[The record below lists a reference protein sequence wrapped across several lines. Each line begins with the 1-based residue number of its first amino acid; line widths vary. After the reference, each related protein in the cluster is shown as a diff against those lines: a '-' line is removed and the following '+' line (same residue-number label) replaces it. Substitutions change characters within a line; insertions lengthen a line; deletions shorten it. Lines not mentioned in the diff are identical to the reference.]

1 MKINYYNVGGS
12 AKSTD
17 GVSATAI
24 ISETGKSYSSD
35 LHSKNNSILFS
46 PQNFTTMEKSYK
58 SNGITP
64 SQTERS
70 EVQNPNSRKETVY
83 LKRFFSSLALAL
95 ALLVQLVLVENSHAQ
110 CYTATYGLWPSA
122 TFTPTCNNAF
132 VNVTTAGYAGEYS
145 NVNLVAGTTYTFRSS
160 VTTDRITVDNNGA
173 APLVGVTGASGTT
186 GINWICTATGTYRF
200 YTHTNSACGAASVNR
215 TRSIRCAGAAFNPC
229 TTIPTLTCGAA
240 ATNFS
245 MAGSAGAWN
254 TYGGAYGVPG
264 QEKLFAFTPTTTGL
278 HNFTVNAS
286 AGYVDLFWKAQSS
299 GCNATGW
306 TYVNDILGT
315 ETWGINLTAG
325 VTYYIM
331 LDDEDQAANTGSISV
346 ACLNPPPA
354 CASPTA
360 LVSSAI
366 TSTSATIS
374 WTAPASVP
382 ASGYQY
388 FVSTVNTAPT
398 GATVPT
404 GTTAAGV
411 TTANLT
417 SLLANTTY
425 YFWVRSNCGG
435 LGTSPWAGSSSFY
448 TGFVVPTAGSNSYT
462 TCSGTL
468 YDPGITGTYPNSVA
482 GTTTTLYPAVA
493 GNSIRL
499 TFTSFLVETCCD
511 NVKIYN
517 GNSTAA
523 PLIGTY
529 TTSPGVIQ
537 STAANGSLTVQFT
550 SDASVVS
557 DGFTATISCQAPCVP
572 TGNQI
577 ASGAGSWIGYVYDA
591 ATAGAFTTYKGIVT
605 EATTFNRTHT
615 TIAAGATA
623 PHCSM
628 NQDFFTI
635 RYKNTTNF
643 AAGYYTFTIGGDD
656 GVRLSLDGGA
666 TWHIGAGGAPV
677 AGTPWGDH
685 GYTTYSS
692 ATPIY
697 LSGNTDMVFEY
708 YENTAGAQSSF
719 SYIYTPACSGTPTP
733 GNTLASATSVV
744 SGGTTNLSLQN
755 STAPASYQWQSSS
768 SSSGP
773 WSNIA
778 GATSATYTA
787 TVSANTWY
795 QCVVTCTASSL
806 FAASS
811 PVQITMLSAINVPTT
826 GSNTVNCGTNT
837 MVYDNGGAAGVYS
850 VSMDGTTVL
859 VNSGTGVITLSGTY
873 SGLETCCDYFQ
884 IYAGV
889 GTAGTLLAQYGVL
902 GSGTITTITSAPG
915 QALTIRFYSD
925 GSVTGAGFA
934 LQAIYSGTCSSCSAM
949 PSAIVASG
957 SSSTTASVSWT
968 AASPAPASGYH
979 YFVSTA
985 NTAPTG
991 ASTPTGTTA
1000 AGVTSVNLTGLT
1012 PNTTYYVWV
1021 RSNCGTETSSWAGSA
1036 SFFTGYCNP
1045 GYTFGTVDNDLISN
1059 VVIAGTSLSNNT
1071 GTTAGLASYNFYSGL
1086 SNYTANLVA
1095 ANSYNVSVT
1104 AGSFTNQNFA
1114 AWIDYNDNNVFEAS
1128 EKIGFST
1135 ATTVAA
1141 FQTVNFPI
1149 NLSCTPPLGPHRMR
1163 VRGVYATAGST
1174 IDPCATYGWG
1184 ETEDY
1189 LITIVTGTSFT
1200 PTFTATPTNPSC
1212 TNNQLTYTAPSGQTN
1227 YSWTFPGVATV
1238 DYVLV
1243 SGGTA
1248 TSNTSLV
1255 TYLTSGSKT
1264 VTLNY
1269 SSPLGCASS
1278 GAVNNVITVN
1288 TTPTVTTVN
1297 TASICSGSA
1306 TNISLTASVASTYA
1320 WSVGTITGSITG
1332 ASSGVGATI
1341 AQTLTNPS
1349 NSAAGTVQYLVTPT
1363 ATTGSCAGLAYT
1375 ITVTVNPSPT
1385 VTTAN
1390 TASICSGNATNISL
1404 TASVASAYTW
1414 TIGTVTGSIT
1424 GATQSLGTGT
1434 SISQTLTNPSS
1445 SAVGTV
1451 DYIVTPTATTG
1462 SCAGA
1467 AYSITVTV
1475 NPKPVI
1481 ANITSSICSG
1491 GAFTVTP
1498 SIGGG
1503 TSSNDIVPA
1512 NTTYTWSAPSVIGI
1526 TGTAASTS
1534 APNISGTLTNTTNAP
1549 INVVYTVTPTAL
1561 IGTCAGATFTVT
1573 VTVNP
1578 TPAALLLTGSIVCF
1592 TTPTT
1597 ITSSTSQSD
1606 INYQLYNSS
1615 GAVGSVLLG
1624 DGNGITWSAMAAG
1637 NGYYVIGTNTG
1648 TACASV
1654 ASSTVNVVLNAN
1666 TNTIQT
1672 NLGGVTLGAGD
1683 YLWNGSV
1690 SLLWEN
1696 PANWFEFIGSNF
1708 AATAN
1713 VPQDNDR
1720 VFILTN
1726 FTVGS
1731 TCINMDVLNPVSVSV
1746 NGAANGLAKDVYIG
1760 TGAYMTIAQDE
1771 TLTVKGNWT
1780 NHGTFTANPGSSVV
1794 FEGSGAKEILGST
1807 PTTFNNLT
1815 VNKTLGGSLTLQ
1827 TPATVAGTL
1836 TMTEGEIVTRISV
1849 TPDVTNLLTVG
1860 TSAAPGETGS
1870 IAWTGG
1876 SVLGPI
1882 KRYFSEVESLTQ
1894 SSGIFPVGFLNLV
1907 SGLVSNRNAQVN
1919 YTANLG
1925 TGGSI
1930 TAEYKSGETPVDD
1943 IVIPNPPGADI
1954 IYQNYSGL
1962 PAFVNGH
1969 MIQNYENEGYWEIT
1983 PERDIFNQPV
1993 GDLNTA
1999 QYSLK
2004 LRGNNLSAVTS
2015 IPAMSQLRMIK
2026 STSHTGWDNVGIGSY
2041 SFPADIDLTNG
2052 VSDFTITNRLMT
2064 GFSWFNIGSGQ
2075 ISWLPVELTNF
2086 AANCNEKSQVD
2097 LKWSTASEQNS
2108 ENFIIERSRDLTQW
2122 EFVSTINAAGNSNYN
2137 INYSTLDTDPFG
2149 GISYYRLVQVD
2160 NNGAE
2165 KIYGPISVSCS
2176 DTENS
2181 IIVFPNPTQGNFT
2194 VEISSTEIFTNAQ
2207 LQITDLTGKVINQ
2220 RSTNILEGKNQF
2232 TFEGLDLQLGTYII
2246 NLNSVNGKINP
2257 VRIVVD

>member
-1 MKINYYNVGGS
+1 MKTNYYNVGGS

-17 GVSATAI
+17 GIGATAI

-35 LHSKNNSILFS
+35 LHSKDNSILFS
-46 PQNFTTMEKSYK
+46 PQNFTTMEKSYNA
-58 SNGITP
+58 NGSLT
-64 SQTERS
+64 SHGK
-70 EVQNPNSRKETVY
+70 NSSSSSSS
-83 LKRFFSSLALAL
+83 FFKTWAFAL
-95 ALLVQLVLVENSHAQ
+95 VFFVFGIGSVIGQ
-110 CYTATYGLWPSA
+110 CTHTIRLTDTYGDGWNGGRVAVSVNNVVVLTNLGA
-122 TFTPTCNNAF
+122 TFTGGAGPISFNFTA
-132 VNVTTAGYAGEYS
+132 TAGQTIRVYRTAAGSYSSEMRIQVVNPAGVAIINTIQPLTGTATSGGRTGVASCPAAQNTVPSIGNNSYTLCSGVLYDHAGSTGNYAA
-145 NVNLVAGTTYTFRSS
+145 NVNGYTVINPSIVGNMVRLTGNITTEASYDYVRIFNGVGT
-160 VTTDRITVDNNGA
+160 
-173 APLVGVTGASGTT
+173 
-186 GINWICTATGTYRF
+186 
-200 YTHTNSACGAASVNR
+200 
-215 TRSIRCAGAAFNPC
+215 AGA
-229 TTIPTLTCGAA
+229 LLYQ
-240 ATNFS
+240 
-245 MAGSAGAWN
+245 GSG
-254 TYGGAYGVPG
+254 
-264 QEKLFAFTPTTTGL
+264 
-278 HNFTVNAS
+278 NAS
-286 AGYVDLFWKAQSS
+286 
-299 GCNATGW
+299 
-306 TYVNDILGT
+306 IGT
-315 ETWGINLTAG
+315 
-325 VTYYIM
+325 
-331 LDDEDQAANTGSISV
+331 
-346 ACLNPPPA
+346 
-354 CASPTA
+354 
-360 LVSSAI
+360 I
-366 TSTSATIS
+366 TSTSG
-374 WTAPASVP
+374 P
-382 ASGYQY
+382 
-388 FVSTVNTAPT
+388 
-398 GATVPT
+398 
-404 GTTAAGV
+404 
-411 TTANLT
+411 
-417 SLLANTTY
+417 
-425 YFWVRSNCGG
+425 
-435 LGTSPWAGSSSFY
+435 
-448 TGFVVPTAGSNSYT
+448 
-462 TCSGTL
+462 
-468 YDPGITGTYPNSVA
+468 
-482 GTTTTLYPAVA
+482 
-493 GNSIRL
+493 
-499 TFTSFLVETCCD
+499 
-511 NVKIYN
+511 
-517 GNSTAA
+517 
-523 PLIGTY
+523 
-529 TTSPGVIQ
+529 
-537 STAANGSLTVQFT
+537 LTVQFT
-550 SDASVVS
+550 SDGSVQYAGFALNIACVAVTPVIPLCAATPTAPANGATGVAVS
-557 DGFTATISCQAPCVP
+557 PTLSWAAVANATGYDVYFGTANPATTLVSTNQAGLTYAP
-572 TGNQI
+572 TGLLGNTTYYWKI
-577 ASGAGSWIGYVYDA
+577 VPRSSAGSAAGCATWSFVTTVPGCGS
-591 ATAGAFTTYKGIVT
+591 ATAFGSGPAPAPGTTTQLTTCAFAGEYSTITVVPA
-605 EATTFNRTHT
+605 ATTFTSTGTGGSGNYITIRKT
-615 TIAAGATA
+615 TSAGTIIAAGFSPLTWTSTGADTYVQIVNTNAACGTESACHTLSVSRASA
-623 PHCSM
+623 PC
-628 NQDFFTI
+628 
-635 RYKNTTNF
+635 
-643 AAGYYTFTIGGDD
+643 
-656 GVRLSLDGGA
+656 
-666 TWHIGAGGAPV
+666 
-677 AGTPWGDH
+677 AGTPNPGA
-685 GYTTYSS
+685 TTASTS
-692 ATPIY
+692 QVFAGGSTTLGIAT
-697 LSGNTDMVFEY
+697 
-708 YENTAGAQSSF
+708 AQS
-719 SYIYTPACSGTPTP
+719 GT
-733 GNTLASATSVV
+733 GI
-744 SGGTTNLSLQN
+744 
-755 STAPASYQWQSSS
+755 SYQWQSGPSVT
-768 SSSGP
+768 GP
-773 WSNIA
+773 WTAIG
-778 GATSATYTA
+778 GATSATYVASPTA
-787 TVSANTWY
+787 ATY
-795 QCVVTCTASSL
+795 YRCIVTCS
-806 FAASS
+806 
-811 PVQITMLSAINVPTT
+811 
-826 GSNTVNCGTNT
+826 
-837 MVYDNGGAAGVYS
+837 NGGANGSSTPILISFNAYCNPDYTGYT
-850 VSMDGTTVL
+850 GTTPQ
-859 VNSGTGVITLSGTY
+859 NGNEGTVDGDMITNVTITLGAT
-873 SGLETCCDYFQ
+873 
-884 IYAGV
+884 
-889 GTAGTLLAQYGVL
+889 TLLNNA
-902 GSGTITTITSAPG
+902 
-915 QALTIRFYSD
+915 
-925 GSVTGAGFA
+925 
-934 LQAIYSGTCSSCSAM
+934 
-949 PSAIVASG
+949 
-957 SSSTTASVSWT
+957 STTALS
-968 AASPAPASGYH
+968 SPQ
-979 YFVSTA
+979 
-985 NTAPTG
+985 
-991 ASTPTGTTA
+991 
-1000 AGVTSVNLTGLT
+1000 
-1012 PNTTYYVWV
+1012 
-1021 RSNCGTETSSWAGSA
+1021 
-1036 SFFTGYCNP
+1036 
-1045 GYTFGTVDNDLISN
+1045 YTFYSSLPTVTMYPSN
-1059 VVIAGTSLSNNT
+1059 T
-1071 GTTAGLASYNFYSGL
+1071 
-1086 SNYTANLVA
+1086 
-1095 ANSYNVSVT
+1095 YNVNVT
-1104 AGSFTNQNFA
+1104 AGAFTNQNFA
-1114 AWIDYNDNNVFEAS
+1114 VWIDYNDDNDFSDAGEL
-1128 EKIGFST
+1128 IGFSSA
-1135 ATTVAA
+1135 ATTVAY
-1141 FQTVNFPI
+1141 QIISFPI
-1149 NLSCTPPLGPHRMR
+1149 NLACAPPLGTHRMR
-1163 VRGVYATAGST
+1163 IRDAFFTVAST
-1174 IDPCATYGWG
+1174 MDPCATYGWG

-1189 LITIVTGTSFT
+1189 LITIVAGTSFT

-1445 SAVGTV
+1445 SVVGTV
-1451 DYIVTPTATTG
+1451 EYIVTPTAATG

-1491 GAFTVTP
+1491 NAFIFTP
-1498 SIGGG
+1498 STGGG
-1503 TSSNDIVPA
+1503 SSSNDIVPA

-1526 TGTAASTS
+1526 TGTSAGTS
-1534 APNISGTLTNTTNAP
+1534 APNISGTATNTTNAP

-1615 GAVGSVLLG
+1615 GAVGSVLPG
-1624 DGNGITWSAMAAG
+1624 DGNGLTWSAMAAG

-1708 AATAN
+1708 VATAN

-1780 NHGTFTANPGSSVV
+1780 NHGTFTANSGSSVV
-1794 FEGSGAKEILGST
+1794 FEGSGAKEIRGST

-1815 VNKTLGGSLTLQ
+1815 VNKTSGGSLTLQ
-1827 TPATVAGTL
+1827 TPVIVAGTL
-1836 TMTEGEIVTRISV
+1836 TMTAGEIVTRISV

-1860 TSAAPGETGS
+1860 TSSTTGSTGS
-1870 IAWTGG
+1870 ITWTGG
-1876 SVLGPI
+1876 TVLGPI

-1894 SSGIFPVGFLNLV
+1894 SSGIFPVGYLNLV

-1930 TAEYKSGETPVDD
+1930 TAEYKSGETPVGD
-1943 IVIPNPPGADI
+1943 IVIPNPPGPNI
-1954 IYQNYSGL
+1954 VYQNYAGL

-1969 MIQNYENEGYWEIT
+1969 MIQNYENEGYWEIN

-1999 QYSLK
+1999 EYSLK

-2041 SFPADIDLTNG
+2041 SFPADIDLTGG

-2137 INYSTLDTDPFG
+2137 INYSTVDTDPIG

-2176 DTENS
+2176 DAENS

-2207 LQITDLTGKVINQ
+2207 LQITDLTGKIIHQ

-2257 VRIVVD
+2257 VRIVVQ